1 MRKKTIM
8 SAFAIAIVAMTAF
21 AGYKTMSHQSTAADL
36 MLDENVEA
44 LTQEEEP
51 TILCGG
57 REHKGRCWERE
68 GDVIECQ
75 GIVFYQCRATG
86 NPADFCWHP
95 CL

>member
-44 LTQEEEP
+44 LTQGEEA
-51 TILCGG
+51 TIICGTENIKESAG
-57 REHKGRCWERE
+57 QRLL
-68 GDVIECQ
+68 I
-75 GIVFYQCRATG
+75 
-86 NPADFCWHP
+86 
-95 CL
+95 

>member
-44 LTQEEEP
+44 LTEGETVGSYVRSTSVCP
-51 TILCGG
+51 SRCSYKKSVSCKSGG
-57 REHKGRCWERE
+57 RE
-68 GDVIECQ
+68 EC
-75 GIVFYQCRATG
+75 YPSDC
-86 NPADFCWHP
+86 C
-95 CL
+95 